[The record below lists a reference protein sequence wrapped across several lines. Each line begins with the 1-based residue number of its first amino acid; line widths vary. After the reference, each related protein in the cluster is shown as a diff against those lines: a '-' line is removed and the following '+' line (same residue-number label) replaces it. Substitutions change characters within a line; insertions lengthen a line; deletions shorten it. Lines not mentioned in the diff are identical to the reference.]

1 MTDAEA
7 LEKAKKLK
15 VLTEQGATEGERN
28 AARTVLAKFLLRYP
42 HIKPLLD
49 AHTAPPP
56 PPPPPRP
63 PGPDAS
69 GAFGFPPWGQ
79 GGTGFRPSGKAA
91 PPKPAAGG
99 GFMGNVWDFI
109 QGAAQSLRDG
119 MTLREQIRDIT
130 TVDTV
135 ANSRTL
141 TFRVSMSVRDLED
154 LLDEAGPEQDEAVAT
169 IFASL
174 VREDFVRILKSMDTD
189 DSGL

>member
-42 HIKPLLD
+42 QIKPLLD
-49 AHTAPPP
+49 APPHAYP

-69 GAFGFPPWGQ
+69 GAFGFPPWP
-79 GGTGFRPSGKAA
+79 GGFQPSGKAA
-91 PPKPAAGG
+91 PPRPVG
-99 GFMGNVWDFI
+99 GFMGGVWDFI
-109 QGAAQSLRDG
+109 QNAAESLREG
-119 MTLREQIRDIT
+119 MSLRERVRDAV
-130 TVDTV
+130 TVDTI

-141 TFRVSMSVRDLED
+141 TFRVSIPVRDLED
-154 LLDEAGPEQDEAVAT
+154 LLDYTGPSRDDELAT
-169 IFASL
+169 ILASL
-174 VREDFVRILKSMDTD
+174 VRVEFAAILASMDTD
-189 DSGL
+189 DGGR

>member
-28 AARTVLAKFLLRYP
+28 AARTVLDKFLLRYP
-42 HIKPLLD
+42 QIKPLLD
-49 AHTAPPP
+49 AHTA

-79 GGTGFRPSGKAA
+79 GGQGFRPSGRAV
-91 PPKPAAGG
+91 PPKPAQG
-99 GFMGNVWDFI
+99 GFMGSVWDFI

-119 MTLREQIRDIT
+119 MTLREQIRDMV

-135 ANSRTL
+135 ANTRTL
-141 TFRVSMSVRDLED
+141 TFRVAMSVRDLED
-154 LLDEAGPEQDEAVAT
+154 LLDEAGPERDGEVAS

-174 VREDFVRILKSMDTD
+174 VREEFVRLLASMDTD